1 MINKLKSLSTRLEN
15 IRAYPSEASLAL
27 ALDKINNRKVL
38 CKEHDLFTASHAIFN
53 QLHCQSLGIKVPVL
67 YNCHNTGRSIIVEQ
81 EYIEGKDLFY
91 QLLDKGK
98 NKLPVMKI
106 LQQVLKEVK
115 HYQKNHLSH
124 LDIKLE
130 NIIWSEESQKIRVI
144 DFDIMQK
151 HKPKCF
157 TKLDCDYG
165 TETYSSPEVFSDL
178 RFHPNTDLWHVG
190 LIGYILVMGY
200 NPFCLENPTT
210 TRHNF
215 QYYAKKKLT
224 RQNINDDLKD
234 LIIALIHPNP
244 VYRSYKTNKW
254 LFNLC
259 IL

>member
-98 NKLPVMKI
+98 NTLPVMKI

-115 HYQKNHLSH
+115 HYQKN
-124 LDIKLE
+124 
-130 NIIWSEESQKIRVI
+130 
-144 DFDIMQK
+144 
-151 HKPKCF
+151 
-157 TKLDCDYG
+157 
-165 TETYSSPEVFSDL
+165 
-178 RFHPNTDLWHVG
+178 
-190 LIGYILVMGY
+190 
-200 NPFCLENPTT
+200 
-210 TRHNF
+210 
-215 QYYAKKKLT
+215 
-224 RQNINDDLKD
+224 
-234 LIIALIHPNP
+234 
-244 VYRSYKTNKW
+244 
-254 LFNLC
+254 
-259 IL
+259 